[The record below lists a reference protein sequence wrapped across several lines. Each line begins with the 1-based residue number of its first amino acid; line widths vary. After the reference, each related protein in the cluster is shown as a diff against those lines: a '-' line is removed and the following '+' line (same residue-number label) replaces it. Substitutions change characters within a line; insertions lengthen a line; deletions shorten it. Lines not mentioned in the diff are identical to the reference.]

1 MKRPQGVGP
10 HGPDSSLIY
19 ALQHPLLQP
28 PETYLKDSQGL
39 EPTYRQTSKSK
50 MVPCSGNGSEPPCS
64 SENFSHFH
72 GCLCVC
78 VKESETD

>member
-28 PETYLKDSQGL
+28 PETYLKDSQG
-39 EPTYRQTSKSK
+39 P
-50 MVPCSGNGSEPPCS
+50 
-64 SENFSHFH
+64 
-72 GCLCVC
+72 
-78 VKESETD
+78 